1 MHEKYGC
8 REVVKLLSD
17 YIDGE
22 CTSEMDALIEG
33 HLADCPNCIAFV
45 NTLRKSVSMTRA
57 LAYEDIPKELNAR
70 LHRVL
75 GRRIP
80 MEDLPPEVREH
91 PFDEPGLTREE
102 EERL

>member
-1 MHEKYGC
+1 MHDKYGC

-22 CTSEMDALIEG
+22 CTSEMDALIEA
-33 HLADCPNCIAFV
+33 HLVDCPNCIAFV

-57 LAYEDIPKELNAR
+57 LAYEDIPNDLSAR

-80 MEDLPPEVREH
+80 MDELPREARER
-91 PFDEPGLTREE
+91 PFEESGRAREE